1 MIISEQPRF
10 ILFSM
15 EKTGTSSMDDALSAH
30 FDQPRY
36 HARLVQSLPFSTR
49 FRHALGRVVRGSAC
63 AQANDCWNAVP
74 GLKHSSPRWIFG
86 KRAALL
92 AGNDWNS
99 YFKACFVRNP
109 LDRLLSVYSFHTQKL
124 AHVYPQANAAG
135 SLRNWLRMGGTG
147 SATKSMKDFVTDGR
161 GTLLVDFIGRYENLE
176 ADWREFLT
184 RAGLGAV
191 ALPRSARTRTEHA
204 DWRDVWT
211 AELFEIVL
219 ANPVWKADLEYFG
232 YADTVRQALGLR

>member
-30 FDQPRY
+30 FDQRRY
-36 HARLVQSLPFSTR
+36 HARLARSLPFATR
-49 FRHALGRVVRGSAC
+49 FREALHRVVQGAPA
-63 AQANDCWNAVP
+63 AQADDCWNAVP

-92 AGNDWNS
+92 AGNEWDS

-124 AHVYPQANAAG
+124 AHVYPAANEAG
-135 SLRNWLRMGGTG
+135 SLRNWLLLGGTG
-147 SATKSMKDFVTDGR
+147 SATKSMRDFVTDGH
-161 GTLLVDFIGRYENLE
+161 GKVLVDFIGRYENLD
-176 ADWREFLT
+176 ADWREFLA
-184 RAGLGAV
+184 RAGLGAIE
-191 ALPRSARTRTEHA
+191 LPRSARTRTEHA
-204 DWRDVWT
+204 DWRCVWT

-232 YADTVRQALGLR
+232 YDDAARQALGLR